1 MTGTTIKKRS
11 TKITFTSSKTTLVEL
26 VVIICYT
33 MIQFKALVTSTVYV
47 HILLCIVLLMCQCL
61 QINWTPLHYAA
72 QYGETEVAV
81 FLINNGANLD
91 AVMRLVSNN
100 YYTKY

>member
-1 MTGTTIKKRS
+1 
-11 TKITFTSSKTTLVEL
+11 
-26 VVIICYT
+26 
-33 MIQFKALVTSTVYV
+33 MIQFKTLVN
-47 HILLCIVLLMCQCL
+47 ILYQYSLCTYITLYCVLMCQCL

-91 AVMRLVSNN
+91 AVDEVSI
-100 YYTKY
+100 T